1 MDTQIANTSDEDT
14 EYEVLGDA
22 FGHISAE
29 KQSNE
34 EGGTSSYDRD
44 APGTVSSD
52 LDDTTHNVHFDDT
65 PTGSHTEGEAEHK
78 SNDEQATGT
87 DATSLYGRN
96 ALETVSPNF
105 TSTSSSIYIHDDI
118 SEGYTAQ
125 DDIPSGV
132 TMEGGTG
139 YSFEDRDRQATE
151 KSITSS
157 YGRSALETVSPD
169 FDMTLNIH
177 CDDRND
183 DQRALQDDVPAGFN
197 TEEEHIEFMENVGSS
212 RREDLVSRLDFYN
225 IDEEE
230 KEEIVST
237 NMTSVSFLTTGPS
250 IDDID
255 DRNDQRALQADVP
268 SGFNTEED
276 SIEFTKD
283 VGSSR
288 RDLFSRLDFYNV
300 EEEKEEKI
308 EEEIV
313 STNMES
319 VFFESNQ
326 LQGGIKDVT
335 GDETKGEPTMICD
348 DEKNTLISGKS
359 TSTSVSSHI
368 SSEHDLMGQ
377 CTCKADTV
385 NQDTHTRESMSQMSS
400 QGYPSSQHEGV
411 RKGDLRGKINQDLGE
426 ESLMQ
431 MQSQGYLSSE
441 DEMKGNKGQPTS
453 KQHEFYNSDYDEESY
468 EPDFHSEGNSS
479 HDSLQISFSIA
490 EEEEWVK
497 YSSSEDKEV
506 EEEQDDCEDE
516 ESIKEQLG
524 EYSSEDEAEETG
536 NCGQFGLTSWPTFE
550 NITESS
556 QFEHEISDNES
567 DCKFQSSSI
576 FVVEEVDSMSAT
588 MLKVEA
594 LSQAVVPSPSDDE
607 LMSETKEDVRNVLSK
622 EALSATIVRDDSH
635 SGLTFDRGEPSE
647 SKHDA
652 VQKYQ
657 ALENLQA
664 QEDKLQFCHHP
675 DDLVTDTAPSI
686 LDEFYQQ
693 DNKSDLKSQD
703 KKSQCQSDGSD
714 TDDDGNNTL
723 QDVTTLKPLV
733 EYNQH
738 VLLQEA
744 DLSTAQH
751 GQHAIHVTSDDLS
764 VIIPDSKITNTSRS
778 SDLLMIQEPSDV
790 LAQHHEGCTIARSM
804 ADGEETYL
812 QLQQYYAI
820 KTATNTSAGHLGDP
834 GRRDNTPCRQSSPLD
849 SSFLESSG
857 SMRNLLFPIQ
867 DSISFETTDS
877 LDSPG
882 GHSQVV
888 VNADIVEVD
897 ELLASQSSS
906 LQVVEE
912 GVAKVI
918 AVSSSGSQ
926 TLHKTEKVHSGLV
939 KISSDPQSSCSE
951 EGLDMKYQGISQDAQ
966 AERRSD
972 LVISQTH
979 NS

>member
-1 MDTQIANTSDEDT
+1 MDKQIANTSDEDA
-14 EYEVLGDA
+14 EYEALGDA

-52 LDDTTHNVHFDDT
+52 LDDTTHNVHFDHT

-78 SNDEQATGT
+78 SNDEQVTGT
-87 DATSLYGRN
+87 DTTSLYGRN
-96 ALETVSPNF
+96 ALETVSPDF
-105 TSTSSSIYIHDDI
+105 KCTSSSIYFHDDT

-125 DDIPSGV
+125 DDIQTKV

-139 YSFEDRDRQATE
+139 HGFEDRQATV

-225 IDEEE
+225 VDEEE
-230 KEEIVST
+230 KEEIVSI
-237 NMTSVSFLTTGPS
+237 NMTNVSFLTTGPS

-255 DRNDQRALQADVP
+255 DRNDQRALQTDVP

-300 EEEKEEKI
+300 DDEEEEEEKIK
-308 EEEIV
+308 EEIV
-313 STNMES
+313 STNVES
-319 VFFESNQ
+319 VFFLTRNQ
-326 LQGGIKDVT
+326 LLGDIKEVT
-335 GDETKGEPTMICD
+335 GDETKDEATMICD
-348 DEKNTLISGKS
+348 DEKDTFISGKS

-368 SSEHDLMGQ
+368 FPEDDLLGQ
-377 CTCKADTV
+377 RTCKADTV

-400 QGYPSSQHEGV
+400 QGHQSSQYEGI
-411 RKGDLRGKINQDLGE
+411 RKGNLT
-426 ESLMQ
+426 
-431 MQSQGYLSSE
+431 
-441 DEMKGNKGQPTS
+441 DEMKGTEDQPAS
-453 KQHEFYNSDYDEESY
+453 IQDELHSIDYDEESY
-468 EPDFHSEGNSS
+468 EPDFHSSEETSS
-479 HDSLQISFSIA
+479 PDSLQISFSIA

-497 YSSSEDKEV
+497 YSSSEDKEG
-506 EEEQDDCEDE
+506 EEEQDDYEDE

-524 EYSSEDEAEETG
+524 EYSSEDDAKETV
-536 NCGQFGLTSWPTFE
+536 NLGQFGLTSWPTFE
-550 NITESS
+550 NITETSKY
-556 QFEHEISDNES
+556 EHEISDYES
-567 DCKFQSSSI
+567 DHKFQSSSI
-576 FVVEEVDSMSAT
+576 FVGEELDSMSAT

-594 LSQAVVPSPSDDE
+594 LSQAVIPSPSDE
-607 LMSETKEDVRNVLSK
+607 IMSETKEDVRNVLSK
-622 EALSATIVRDDSH
+622 EALSATVVKDDFH
-635 SGLTFDRGEPSE
+635 SGLTLDRGEPPE
-647 SKHDA
+647 SRQDA
-652 VQKYQ
+652 IQKYQ
-657 ALENLQA
+657 ACENLQA
-664 QEDKLQFCHHP
+664 QEDKLQFSHHP
-675 DDLVTDTAPSI
+675 DDVVTDMDLSI
-686 LDEFYQQ
+686 VDEFYQQ
-693 DNKSDLKSQD
+693 DNKSYQSHDN
-703 KKSQCQSDGSD
+703 KSQCQSDGSD
-714 TDDDGNNTL
+714 SDDDDDDDGNNTL
-723 QDVTTLKPLV
+723 QDVTTLKPLA

-744 DLSTAQH
+744 DLSTAQRR
-751 GQHAIHVTSDDLS
+751 QHAIHVTSDDLS
-764 VIIPDSKITNTSRS
+764 VIIPGAEIINTSRS

-790 LAQHHEGCTIARSM
+790 LAQNHEGRTIARSM
-804 ADGEETYL
+804 ADGEEIYL

-820 KTATNTSAGHLGDP
+820 KTATNTSAGHLGDAG
-834 GRRDNTPCRQSSPLD
+834 GRDYTPRHQSSPLD

-857 SMRNLLFPIQ
+857 SMRNLLFPMQ

-877 LDSPG
+877 LDSP
-882 GHSQVV
+882 SSRSRVE
-888 VNADIVEVD
+888 VNDDEVEVD

-906 LQVVEE
+906 LQVLEE
-912 GVAKVI
+912 GVDKVA
-918 AVSSSGSQ
+918 AVSSSGLQ
-926 TLHKTEKVHSGLV
+926 TLHKIEKVHSGLV
-939 KISSDPQSSCSE
+939 KISFDQQSSCSE
-951 EGLDMKYQGISQDAQ
+951 EVSDMKYQGVSQDAQ
-966 AERRSD
+966 AKRRID
-972 LVISQTH
+972 LVISQTY
-979 NS
+979 NSQMFIIFNS